1 RSEPSVWTHPLCL
14 SPCVQVVTDSL
25 ARHFDSKKFLRNEL
39 RRSQCADV
47 ALRDGTRVEGPRWPK
62 RDHRGYGWP
71 RPPFRHLIISGGV
84 STIGLKSYDR
94 GREAFQGANLD
105 WGWADE
111 EAPLDVYSELL
122 TRCNVG
128 GGPVWTTFTPLLG
141 FSQVVRRFLIE
152 KS

>member
-1 RSEPSVWTHPLCL
+1 MFAASMMSNDRRNALSCRPGATLSSRATVSVQPGQFRSEPSVWTHPLCL

-111 EAPLDVYSELL
+111 EAPLDV
-122 TRCNVG
+122 
-128 GGPVWTTFTPLLG
+128 
-141 FSQVVRRFLIE
+141 
-152 KS
+152 